1 MEKNLIHFSKT
12 LYVKKHQKNKFKI
25 LYFKIQKKL
34 KISLKYKK
42 PVKFY

>member
-1 MEKNLIHFSKT
+1 MEKNLIHSSKT
-12 LYVKKHQKNKFKI
+12 LYVKKHKKNKFKI

-42 PVKFY
+42 TVKFY